1 MNKSGVSAFFMVAAS
16 LFLLLSSP
24 LTARAAVQIL
34 SVPGHPVYLV
44 LDIKDGMIDT
54 AFLRSPAG
62 LQKLLPLEGLTPAG
76 ERVYQF
82 HADEDFAR
90 DLIWVLSFTE
100 PSGRSKGIQL
110 WIGALGGEKK
120 AWVDI
125 CPLERTYWDAIPFKL
140 NLPEDV
146 VLYMSPSLPQYE
158 DLPRFSGN
166 SVLTFVY
173 TISLTPDGFRFVPAP
188 EVYKQLQRI
197 TEIVW
202 GGETLPYK
210 KKSYEHL
217 MDDFVRLSLG
227 SNPSAAVIRNFTWNR
242 ILYLQWK

>member
-1 MNKSGVSAFFMVAAS
+1 
-16 LFLLLSSP
+16 
-24 LTARAAVQIL
+24 
-34 SVPGHPVYLV
+34 
-44 LDIKDGMIDT
+44 
-54 AFLRSPAG
+54 
-62 LQKLLPLEGLTPAG
+62 
-76 ERVYQF
+76 
-82 HADEDFAR
+82 
-90 DLIWVLSFTE
+90 
-100 PSGRSKGIQL
+100 
-110 WIGALGGEKK
+110 
-120 AWVDI
+120 
-125 CPLERTYWDAIPFKL
+125 
-140 NLPEDV
+140 
-146 VLYMSPSLPQYE
+146 LPQYE